1 MTVDDDSKID
11 GAVRLDAQPARS
23 RWFGRWIRRSLAR
36 WRPILLTVL
45 LVGAT
50 GFTAGWFYFEY
61 RVDRQTDKSA
71 AREAIKAASE
81 GTAVLLSYS
90 PEGLSRDF
98 DNAKSRVTGD
108 FKAYYQQFTEQIVAP
123 AAQRAQLTTT
133 VRVIRAAVSELHPNS
148 AVVLAF
154 IEQKT
159 SSKDKPE
166 PVKTSSSLRVM
177 LKKVQGS
184 WLIDKLDVL

>member
-1 MTVDDDSKID
+1 MTVGDDPKID
-11 GAVRLDAQPARS
+11 VAARLAAEPARS
-23 RWFGRWIRRSLAR
+23 RWLERWIRRPLAR

-50 GFTAGWFYFEY
+50 GFAAGWFYLEY
-61 RVDRQTDKSA
+61 HADRQTDTLA
-71 AREAIKAASE
+71 AREAIKVASE

-90 PEGLSRDF
+90 PESLSHDV
-98 DNAKSRVTGD
+98 DNAKSRITGD
-108 FKAYYQQFTEQIVAP
+108 FAAYYKQFTEQVVAP

-159 SSKDKPE
+159 SSKEKPE

-177 LKKVQGS
+177 LKKVRGS

>member
-1 MTVDDDSKID
+1 VTVGDVSEIG
-11 GAVRLDAQPARS
+11 GAVRLDAKPARS
-23 RWFGRWIRRSLAR
+23 RRFGRWIHRSLAS
-36 WRPILLTVL
+36 WRPIVLTVL
-45 LVGAT
+45 LVSAT
-50 GFTAGWFYFEY
+50 GFAAGWFYFEY
-61 RVDRQTDKSA
+61 RADRQTDTSA
-71 AREAIKAASE
+71 AREVIKAASE
-81 GTAVLLSYS
+81 GAVLLLSYS
-90 PEGLSRDF
+90 PEGLSHDF

-108 FKAYYQQFTEQIVAP
+108 YKVFYQQFTEQIVTP

-148 AVVLAF
+148 AAVLAF

-166 PVKTSSSLRVM
+166 PVKTSSSLRIM